1 MANKARLD
9 LNKIKEILAKTK
21 IVQAPLVE
29 EMSKSFIAYAMAVNV
44 SRAIPDVRDGLK
56 PVHRRILFAMNDL
69 GNTYDKPHK
78 KCARIVGEVLG
89 KYHPHGDSSVYDAL
103 VRLAQDFSINY
114 PLVDGHGNFGSVD
127 GHPAAAQRYT
137 EARLSKIAG
146 ELLRDLDK
154 DTVDFYP
161 NFDDTL
167 MQPTVLPARF
177 PNLLVN
183 GAEGIAVGMA
193 TSIPPHNL
201 GEVIDGTIALIDNPD
216 ITVDELI
223 NYIPAPDYP
232 TGALVLGR
240 AAIKQAYRTGKGG
253 VVIRSRCSI
262 EEVDGKNCIIVTEI
276 PYQVNKAVL
285 IKSIADQVKDKRIDG
300 IANIREESDRFGMR
314 IVIVLKRDAS
324 PQVVLNTLYKQTNLQ
339 VSTGITFLALDD
351 GTPKVMNLKE
361 MLSAYVKHQVEV
373 IVRRTTY
380 LLNKANE
387 RDHILRGLVIALA
400 NIDEVIAVIRASKD
414 TPTARTAL
422 MDKFLLSERQ
432 ANAILDMKL
441 ARLNALEVEKIKE
454 ELDAIEISIN
464 DYKDILARPERVN
477 GIIRT
482 ELSEIKDKYNQP
494 RRSELSY
501 DVGEIDIA
509 DLIPREDVVITATYS
524 GYVKRLG
531 VSEYKAQNRG
541 GVGITAHKAK
551 EEDFVAK
558 MFVCHSHDDVLFFS
572 NLGKVYCLKAYEI
585 PEAQRNAK
593 GRAMVNLLPLAGDEK
608 ITASIPVKDYSEGY
622 LLMATRNGLI
632 KKTELKEFERIRTTG
647 KIAITLSE
655 GDQMLAAE
663 LTDGNSEIMLAG
675 TSGKCIRFA
684 ESDVRK
690 TGRGSMGVKSIAL
703 DEGEVVVDM
712 LVIRD
717 PENAEVLTVTEKGY
731 GKRTALD
738 EYRLQGRAG
747 KGIKA
752 GNFNEATGNVVCM
765 KLLNPEEKQDVIM
778 IADTGIMI
786 RIRAEE
792 VSKIGRATKG
802 VIVMRLKDD
811 AKIVSVALAPREE
824 EPEEGAEGENAV
836 AENAVSENAEAVS
849 ENAEAVSEAVEAEAQ
864 NDQDAQETVT
874 DGTEE

>member
-253 VVIRSRCSI
+253 VVIRSRCNI
-262 EEVDGKNCIIVTEI
+262 EEIDGKNCIVVTEI
-276 PYQVNKAVL
+276 PYQINKAVL
-285 IKSIADQVKDKRIDG
+285 IKSIADQVKDKKIDG
-300 IANIREESDRFGMR
+300 IATIREESDRFGMR

-373 IVRRTTY
+373 IVRRTTF

-400 NIDEVIAVIRASKD
+400 NIDEVIATIRSSKD
-414 TPTARTAL
+414 TPAARTAL
-422 MDKFLLSERQ
+422 MEKFLLSEKQ

-501 DVGEIDIA
+501 DMGEIDIA

-663 LTDGNSEIMLAG
+663 LTDGNSEIMLAC

-712 LVIRD
+712 SVIRD
-717 PENAEVLTVTEKGY
+717 PENEEILTVTEKGY

-752 GNFNEATGNVVCM
+752 GNFNETTGNVVCM
-765 KLLNPEEKQDVIM
+765 RLLNPAEKQDVIM

-824 EPEEGAEGENAV
+824 EPEEGEATENAV
-836 AENAVSENAEAVS
+836 AENAEAVS
-849 ENAEAVSEAVEAEAQ
+849 ETVETEAQ
-864 NDQDAQETVT
+864 NDQIAEETAT